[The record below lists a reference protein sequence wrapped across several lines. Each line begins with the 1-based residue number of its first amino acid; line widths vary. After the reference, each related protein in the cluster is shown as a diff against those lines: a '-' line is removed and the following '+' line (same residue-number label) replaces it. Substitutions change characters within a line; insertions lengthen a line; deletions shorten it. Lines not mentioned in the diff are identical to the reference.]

1 MRLLAVKNFFF
12 KRGNPVERRFGI
24 VLLLCVI
31 ALGVFIQQTGKEW
44 RDAVPERRALIQE
57 RIDDEG
63 RHFETEKER
72 QRVIFKSIKVHHFIY
87 SGLYWAAVIN
97 LVMACVLLF
106 TRRWWCGTD
115 IVSAQNHSKES
126 GSGRFWIWVLLA
138 VIIAG
143 ALRWNRMDLS
153 LYNDEAYNFQ
163 QYIHGKDKPDSE
175 GKLTFRRAGWEETFW
190 ENKANNGVLYSVV
203 ARLFD
208 DAWRPADGSA
218 EGLVNELAL
227 RYPSLIAGLLS
238 IVAVALFGRVLFSPT
253 VGLAAAF
260 FLAVHPWHL
269 RYSTEGRSYAM
280 VILLVTLAMLCLVI
294 ALRNNRWR
302 WWLGFAGC
310 QFLYMYAFSG
320 ALYFAIGTNAAAL
333 GTIIMRGRSWRR
345 AAIGRLIV
353 ASILSAMLYLQ
364 LMMPCLPQM
373 AFAIADLDSLRFN
386 LNPAKLFDIGSFL
399 AFGMPAFDYNS
410 INPHNPALEKFWHS
424 GRWMLIPALLSMSAL
439 LFFGSLVFRRPG
451 IPRVLLVAN
460 VLAFLLM
467 LLMAIVGDTA
477 VHFWYVIFLLP
488 FLAIF
493 VAVGWTIVWKS
504 RRLHLLGY
512 VLPVF
517 LALVIWRP
525 LKDYSDH
532 SKQSLSDA
540 VSLARQG
547 NAVVAEFW
555 SDAGFYD
562 RGIHRIHSVD
572 DLLFHADKAMK
583 ANRDF
588 SVIFG
593 HRQLALASMEECVRI
608 TEGAGNLA
616 FRKVGEFY
624 GLEESQFNT
633 FVYRLSSRAPMSHR

>member
-1 MRLLAVKNFFF
+1 MRLLAVKNSFL

-24 VLLLCVI
+24 ALLLCVI
-31 ALGVFIQQTGKEW
+31 VLGVFIQRTGKEW

-57 RIDDEG
+57 RIDDGG

-97 LVMACVLLF
+97 LVMACLLLF
-106 TRRWWCGTD
+106 TRRWWCGSD
-115 IVSAQNHSKES
+115 IVSAQNRPKES
-126 GSGRFWIWVLLA
+126 VSGRFWIWILLA

-143 ALRWNRMDLS
+143 SLRWNRMDLS

-163 QYIHGKDKPDSE
+163 QYIHGKDKADSE
-175 GKLTFRRAGWEETFW
+175 GKVTFRRAGWEETFW

-208 DAWRPADGSA
+208 DAWRPTDGSA

-238 IVAVALFGRVLFSPT
+238 IVAVALLGRVLFSSS

-269 RYSTEGRSYAM
+269 RYSTEARSYAI

-333 GTIIMRGRSWRR
+333 GTIIMRGQSWRR
-345 AAIGRLIV
+345 AAIGRLV
-353 ASILSAMLYLQ
+353 AASILSAMLYLQ

-373 AFAIADLDSLRFN
+373 AFAIADLDSLRCN
-386 LNPAKLFDIGSFL
+386 LSPAKLLDIGSFL

-424 GRWMLIPALLSMSAL
+424 GRWMLIPALLSMSV
-439 LFFGSLVFRRPG
+439 LFFFGALMFRRPG
-451 IPRVLLVAN
+451 IPRVLLGAN
-460 VLAFLLM
+460 VLALILM
-467 LLMAIVGDTA
+467 LLMSVVGDTA

-488 FLAIF
+488 FVAIF
-493 VAVGWTIVWKS
+493 IAAGWAIVWKS
-504 RRLHLLGY
+504 RRLHFLGY
-512 VLPVF
+512 ALPVL

-525 LKDYSDH
+525 LRDYSDL

-540 VSLARQG
+540 VSLAGQG

-555 SDAGFYD
+555 SDAGFYN

-572 DLLFHADKAMK
+572 DLLYHADAALK

-633 FVYRLSSRAPMSHR
+633 FVYRLSSRASMSH